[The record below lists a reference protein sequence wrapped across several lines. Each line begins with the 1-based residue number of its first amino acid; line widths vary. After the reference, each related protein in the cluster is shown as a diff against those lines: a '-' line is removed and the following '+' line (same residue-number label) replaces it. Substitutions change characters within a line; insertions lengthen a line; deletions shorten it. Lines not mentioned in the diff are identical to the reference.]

1 MGREVWEFSVVLEA
15 ISGFA
20 CGWGQSPPPRHPT
33 GGDRWGSGGA
43 TGQEGRDKAQAGWGG
58 PEWGGWAPWARS
70 LPQESSTEC
79 PVDFPGGSDDKASA
93 YNVGDQVQFPG
104 REDLLENE
112 MAAPLQHF
120 ELVQ

>member
-1 MGREVWEFSVVLEA
+1 MRAE
-15 ISGFA
+15 
-20 CGWGQSPPPRHPT
+20 PHPRPRHPT

-58 PEWGGWAPWARS
+58 PGWGGWAPWAHS

-79 PVDFPGGSDDKASA
+79 PVDFPAGSDDKAST
-93 YNVGDQVQFPG
+93 YNVGDQVQFLG

-112 MAAPLQHF
+112 MATHSSILDWNEPGRLQSMGSQRVGHD
-120 ELVQ
+120 